1 MFWFTVVLSVI
12 LMYFLI
18 IEYCFWVI
26 GHYEAQ
32 LHMSALCVCGY
43 ICNAIMT
50 AVLLKPL
57 LARMHVCVRT
67 HASVR

>member
-57 LARMHVCVRT
+57 LARMHVCVRI